1 MSFYSDIGGLTGSEL
16 PVRSS
21 RISPSDLCNT
31 HKGERIM
38 MKEIK
43 NPRAMTIEFR
53 PEVANALRDLCS
65 KTGISLTRAVNNA
78 VEAYMPVIQKLAE
91 TLNDASVTSEDTA
104 NIGMNVEIDKL
115 YDSLFQGC
123 FEITHNEKDFVP
135 SNEFRE
141 IIKNAIEE
149 NDMYRNAGI
158 KYDSRFINFLARRYG
173 LVATQSRKHS
183 RKRGYVGILHGEWF

>member
-1 MSFYSDIGGLTGSEL
+1 
-16 PVRSS
+16 
-21 RISPSDLCNT
+21 
-31 HKGERIM
+31 M

-91 TLNDASVTSEDTA
+91 TLSDASVTSEDTA
-104 NIGMNVEIDKL
+104 NIGMNVEIDEL
-115 YDSLFQGC
+115 YDSLFRGC

-135 SNEFRE
+135 ANKFRE
-141 IIKNAIEE
+141 IITNAIEE

-158 KYDSRFINFLARRYG
+158 KYDSRFLNFLARRYG

>member
-1 MSFYSDIGGLTGSEL
+1 
-16 PVRSS
+16 
-21 RISPSDLCNT
+21 
-31 HKGERIM
+31 M

-104 NIGMNVEIDKL
+104 NIGMNADFDEL
-115 YDSLFQGC
+115 YDSLFRGC
-123 FEITHNEKDFVP
+123 FEITHNENDFVP
-135 SNEFRE
+135 ANKFRE

>member
-1 MSFYSDIGGLTGSEL
+1 
-16 PVRSS
+16 
-21 RISPSDLCNT
+21 
-31 HKGERIM
+31 
-38 MKEIK
+38 
-43 NPRAMTIEFR
+43 
-53 PEVANALRDLCS
+53 
-65 KTGISLTRAVNNA
+65 
-78 VEAYMPVIQKLAE
+78 MPVIQKLAE

-104 NIGMNVEIDKL
+104 NIGMNVDFDEL

-135 SNEFRE
+135 ANKFRE

-158 KYDSRFINFLARRYG
+158 KYDSRFLNFLARRYG

>member
-1 MSFYSDIGGLTGSEL
+1 
-16 PVRSS
+16 
-21 RISPSDLCNT
+21 
-31 HKGERIM
+31 M

-65 KTGISLTRAVNNA
+65 KTGITLTRAVNNA

-104 NIGMNVEIDKL
+104 NIGMNVDFDEL
-115 YDSLFQGC
+115 YDSLFRGC
-123 FEITHNEKDFVP
+123 FEITHNENDFVP
-135 SNEFRE
+135 ANKFRE

-158 KYDSRFINFLARRYG
+158 KYDSRFLNFLARRYG

>member
-1 MSFYSDIGGLTGSEL
+1 
-16 PVRSS
+16 
-21 RISPSDLCNT
+21 
-31 HKGERIM
+31 M

-53 PEVANALRDLCS
+53 PEVANALRDLCF
-65 KTGISLTRAVNNA
+65 KTGITLTRAVNNA

-104 NIGMNVEIDKL
+104 NIGMNVDFDEL
-115 YDSLFQGC
+115 YDSLFRGC
-123 FEITHNEKDFVP
+123 FEITHNENDFVP
-135 SNEFRE
+135 ANEFRE

-158 KYDSRFINFLARRYG
+158 KYDSRFLNFLARRYG

>member
-1 MSFYSDIGGLTGSEL
+1 
-16 PVRSS
+16 
-21 RISPSDLCNT
+21 
-31 HKGERIM
+31 M

-104 NIGMNVEIDKL
+104 NIGMNVDFDEL
-115 YDSLFQGC
+115 YDSLFRGC
-123 FEITHNEKDFVP
+123 FEITHNENDFVP

-158 KYDSRFINFLARRYG
+158 KYDSRFLNFLARRYG

>member
-1 MSFYSDIGGLTGSEL
+1 
-16 PVRSS
+16 
-21 RISPSDLCNT
+21 
-31 HKGERIM
+31 M

-104 NIGMNVEIDKL
+104 NIGMNADFDEL
-115 YDSLFQGC
+115 YDSLFRGC

-158 KYDSRFINFLARRYG
+158 KYDSRFLNFLARRYG